1 MSFWLSPDSSPVWFA
16 EIFVRWSITSVF
28 AHGSG
33 GSDVAMGGG
42 SVAMG
47 GGDVAM
53 ASGDATGDGGGVDGV
68 GCSSRAVISPDLR
81 RRRYVF
87 EDVLTYLFV
96 KGFRTN

>member
-1 MSFWLSPDSSPVWFA
+1 ML
-16 EIFVRWSITSVF
+16 VRWSTTRAF

-68 GCSSRAVISPDLR
+68 GCSSRAVISPDFTN
-81 RRRYVF
+81 RRYVF
-87 EDVLTYLFV
+87 DAVLTYLFV
-96 KGFRTN
+96 KGFSTN